1 MWKIACMAVA
11 LFMCLSGRAE
21 AQFSMLIPSSSTVM
35 EDKESSL
42 KLDVFLRLSHG
53 DAGPGYA
60 AAQVPDHYQGRE
72 GGRSQGDAQ
81 SRLPSSG
88 IRPGGLSMRSNSP
101 ACTSLP
107 WSLPPISIP
116 RKTASSSTIPRLSWL
131 LLATKGWDVPLGLKM
146 EIIPLTR
153 PFANYSGN
161 IFQGRVLL
169 DGKPV
174 PGAEVEVEYY
184 NRDDA
189 YTIPNVYF
197 MTQVIKTDENGVFT
211 YCAPWPGW
219 WGFAALKTDR
229 KKMEHQGA
237 LKDVEL
243 GAVIWMEFTAPLKR

>member
-1 MWKIACMAVA
+1 MAA
-11 LFMCLSGRAE
+11 F
-21 AQFSMLIPSSSTVM
+21 
-35 EDKESSL
+35 
-42 KLDVFLRLSHG
+42 G
-53 DAGPGYA
+53 D
-60 AAQVPDHYQGRE
+60 E
-72 GGRSQGDAQ
+72 
-81 SRLPSSG
+81 
-88 IRPGGLSMRSNSP
+88 
-101 ACTSLP
+101 
-107 WSLPPISIP
+107 
-116 RKTASSSTIPRLSWL
+116 
-131 LLATKGWDVPLGLKM
+131 KGWDVPLGLKM

-184 NRDDA
+184 NRDDV
-189 YTIPNVYF
+189 YTTPNVYF

-243 GAVIWMEFTAPLKR
+243 GGGDLDGIHRTTEEIDEDLPQFGSGSARLGTIFLRPAILHRRRSLLGRRYRMISGRRLRD

>member
-1 MWKIACMAVA
+1 MEPAPYFDPEEDRFIIHYTKTVVA
-11 LFMCLSGRAE
+11 AF
-21 AQFSMLIPSSSTVM
+21 
-35 EDKESSL
+35 
-42 KLDVFLRLSHG
+42 G
-53 DAGPGYA
+53 D
-60 AAQVPDHYQGRE
+60 E
-72 GGRSQGDAQ
+72 E
-81 SRLPSSG
+81 
-88 IRPGGLSMRSNSP
+88 
-101 ACTSLP
+101 
-107 WSLPPISIP
+107 
-116 RKTASSSTIPRLSWL
+116 
-131 LLATKGWDVPLGLKM
+131 GWDVPLGLKM
-146 EIIPLTR
+146 EIIPLIR

-184 NRDDA
+184 NRDDV
-189 YTIPNVYF
+189 YTTPNVYF